1 MSEVVPKPSA
11 TVTLVRDV
19 AGGIEVLMMRRNL
32 QSGFVPGMYVFPG
45 GAVDEED
52 LFFKNNALCDCLDDS
67 VASGA
72 LGLGCDGIA
81 YWAAAIREAFEECG
95 LLLAYDAA
103 GRMIEFGDAALA
115 ARFAEHRRRL
125 NAGALDFSA
134 LLAAEG
140 LRLAADQ
147 LTYFSHWIT
156 PVGAPR
162 RYDTRFFVA
171 RAPAGQAPMHDERET
186 IDAVWMRPQVALERH
201 AQGKLEM
208 RTPTV
213 RTLEAFA
220 AHATVDA
227 LIAALSQLRDVR
239 AVLPRIAKDGRRVLP
254 GEPGY
259 EEAGTAEGAGRWQN

>member
-1 MSEVVPKPSA
+1 MTEVIPKPSA

-19 AGGIEVLMMRRNL
+19 PGSIEVLMMRRNL

-45 GAVDEED
+45 GGLDEED
-52 LFFKNNALCDCLDDS
+52 LSFKSNLLCDCLDDAC
-67 VASGA
+67 ASGA
-72 LGLGCDGIA
+72 LGVACDGIA

-103 GRMIEFGDAALA
+103 GRMIEFSDASVA
-115 ARFAEHRRRL
+115 ARFAVHRSQL
-125 NAGALDFSA
+125 NAGALGFAA
-134 LLAAEG
+134 LLAREN

-171 RAPAGQAPMHDERET
+171 RAPAGQEPMHDERET
-186 IDAVWMRPQVALERH
+186 IDAVWMRPQDALDRH

-220 AHATVDA
+220 AHGTVDA
-227 LIAALSQLRDVR
+227 LINALSQLRDVR
-239 AVLPRIAKDGRRVLP
+239 VMLPRIAKDGRRVLP

-259 EEAGTAEGAGRWQN
+259 EEAGTVEGAGRWQN